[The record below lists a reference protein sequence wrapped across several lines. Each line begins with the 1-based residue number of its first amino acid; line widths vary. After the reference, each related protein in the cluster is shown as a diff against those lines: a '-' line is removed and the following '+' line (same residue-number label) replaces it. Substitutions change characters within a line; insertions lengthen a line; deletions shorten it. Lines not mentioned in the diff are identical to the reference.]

1 MLVAPGAA
9 AQEGVAASVYRAEVA
24 FKVLPEVAMIAVFA

>member
-9 AQEGVAASVYRAEVA
+9 AQEGVAANVYRAEVA
-24 FKVLPEVAMIAVFA
+24 FEVLPEVRMIAVFA